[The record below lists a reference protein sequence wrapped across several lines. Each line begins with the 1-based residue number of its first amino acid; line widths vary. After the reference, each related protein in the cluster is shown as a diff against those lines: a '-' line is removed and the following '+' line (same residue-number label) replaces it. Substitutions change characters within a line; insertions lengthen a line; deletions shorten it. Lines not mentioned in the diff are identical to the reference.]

1 MTDGLRV
8 KGTKR
13 RLSLKLLLALFIV
26 IGIGSAVL
34 TFISVRAGFNYY
46 IENSYITAEN
56 KKQREL
62 RYINDLQAYIK
73 ANDVSLEE
81 TDVFSRWIKGQRYVY
96 LMIYKDDELF
106 YSSDMEYE
114 EKEPDEEVGEGEEE
128 NGAEKDE
135 VNIGGIAGGP
145 TLEQLKEYAEKND
158 MHPIIMKDGSV
169 FASVAEF
176 TEYLYYDVANIV
188 SLVSAVVVFALF
200 VIIFF
205 TSIIVR
211 ITRLAKDVNRV
222 AGGDMDYSIAAQGK
236 GEIYELSENV
246 ENMRV
251 SILENLKKER
261 EARGANEALITSM
274 SHDIRTPLTVLLG
287 YLDIMKMQ
295 DTSSEMKEY
304 IKASEATA
312 LRLKK
317 LSDDMFNY
325 FLVFGND
332 AAEVNLQEYELLTLI
347 EQMTSEHIL
356 LLHEK
361 GYVVDVEMQ
370 GDYEGV
376 KFKTDAPGLMRII
389 DNVFSNLTKYADRES
404 NIKMSLKRRGRSV
417 SLTFENRISR
427 DNALVESNGIG
438 LKTCR
443 KLAQM
448 LKMGFEAAAERDVFK
463 TKLTFSILDGG
474 KAKGSKQS
482 EK

>member
-1 MTDGLRV
+1 MTDGLKV
-8 KGTKR
+8 KGTRKK
-13 RLSLKLLLALFIV
+13 LSLKLLLALFIV

-46 IENSYITAEN
+46 IENSYITAE
-56 KKQREL
+56 KKKEREL

-73 ANDVSLEE
+73 ANDISLEE

-114 EKEPDEEVGEGEEE
+114 EKEPDEDAGEGEEDSE
-128 NGAEKDE
+128 EKDD

-188 SLVSAVVVFALF
+188 SLISAVVVFALF

-222 AGGDMDYSIAAQGK
+222 AGGDMDYSISAQGK

-332 AAEVNLQEYELLTLI
+332 AAELNLQEYELITLI
-347 EQMTSEHIL
+347 EQMISEHIL
-356 LLHEK
+356 LLHEN

-370 GDYEGV
+370 GEYEGV
-376 KFKTDAPGLMRII
+376 RIETDAPSLMRII
-389 DNVFSNLTKYADRES
+389 DNIFSNLTKYADKES
-404 NIKMSLKRRGRSV
+404 KIKIALKKRGRSV
-417 SLTFENRISR
+417 SLTFENRISHN
-427 DNALVESNGIG
+427 NALVESNGIG

-443 KLAQM
+443 KLAEM
-448 LKMGFEAAAERDVFK
+448 LKIGFNASSDKDSFK
-463 TKLTFSILDGG
+463 TKLTFSALDRSR
-474 KAKGSKQS
+474 SKR
-482 EK
+482 EADNT